1 MRMPKLTKWTCYC
14 FIFLT
19 SIFLA
24 ACGGGSSTSPT
35 TNSNSNTTATW
46 TSTGSIITGR
56 ADYTS
61 TLLPNGKVLV
71 TGGIGA
77 TNVLASSELYDPATA
92 TWSATGSLTTAR
104 YGQTAT
110 LLSSGKV
117 LVTGGATAL
126 MGSPLNPT
134 NTVELYDP
142 ATGSWTVKS
151 NMTIGRDGQA
161 ATLLTNGKVL
171 VSGGS
176 GSSGYLASAELYD
189 PSADTW
195 TSTGSMANPHGW
207 HSATQLTNGK
217 VLVAGGAGGSTNA
230 AELFDPVA
238 GTWTA
243 TGNLTVGRSVHTS
256 TLLQNGK
263 VLVAGGWAPNSSS
276 WYTAS
281 AELYDPAVGT
291 WSATGS
297 LITSRAGFTPI
308 VLANGK
314 VLVAGGISGSQGGN
328 MIASAELYD
337 PSTGVWSAT
346 GGLST
351 ARTNHTTTMLNNGKV
366 LVTGG
371 GPVGN
376 GSAGTPH
383 TGAVITSSEL
393 Y

>member
-1 MRMPKLTKWTCYC
+1 MQFGSALSKATTTLGIGLIVTATLILSGCGG
-14 FIFLT
+14 
-19 SIFLA
+19 
-24 ACGGGSSTSPT
+24 GGGSSTPPA
-35 TNSNSNTTATW
+35 TNTSATW
-46 TSTGSIITGR
+46 IATGSLITGR

-92 TWSATGSLTTAR
+92 TWSATSSLTTAR
-104 YGQTAT
+104 YGHTAT
-110 LLSSGKV
+110 LLPSGKV

-126 MGSPLNPT
+126 SFPLNPT
-134 NTVELYDP
+134 NTAELYDP
-142 ATGSWTVKS
+142 ATGIWTMKS
-151 NMTIGRDGQA
+151 NMTTVRDGHA

-176 GSSGYLASAELYD
+176 GSGYLASAELYD

-207 HSATQLTNGK
+207 HSATRLTNGK
-217 VLVAGGAGGSTNA
+217 VLVAGGAGGNTNA

-238 GTWTA
+238 GTWTT
-243 TGNLTVGRSVHTS
+243 TGNLNVGRSVHTAI
-256 TLLQNGK
+256 LLSNGK
-263 VLVAGGWAPNSSS
+263 VLVAGGWGSSFS
-276 WYTAS
+276 NIAS
-281 AELYDPAVGT
+281 AELYDSVTST
-291 WSATGS
+291 WASTGS
-297 LITSRAGFTPI
+297 LITARSGFTPV

-314 VLVAGGISGSQGGN
+314 VLVAGGISGNLGGN

-337 PSTGVWSAT
+337 PATATWSAT
-346 GGLST
+346 GSLTT
-351 ARTNHTTTMLNNGKV
+351 ARTNHTTTMLSNGQV

-376 GSAGTPH
+376 GSAGTPM